1 MFTKKTAGAIILGLF
16 VTAAFASAQMGTG
29 RVTGTIKNTQG
40 KPVEGVKITAT
51 TAGND
56 RELETTTDKDG
67 KWALLGFRSGTYEFT
82 FTAPGYKPQG
92 YTNAVKQMGRNP
104 SMDIVLEP
112 LEAGQSGGGAVGA
125 ALDEANK
132 FFDAKQYPEALAKYE
147 EILVDQPTLYQVN
160 YNIGS
165 VYRQMGDLD
174 KAREYYEKVLA
185 EEPMNTA
192 ALVGIG
198 DLLVDQGKLE
208 ESVPYFEKAIGQTT
222 DEVVPFNVG
231 EIYMSE
237 GNAAKAIE
245 YYKIAAERKPDWP
258 EAHLKL
264 AYAYLN
270 TGDMAAA
277 RGAFEKVVEVAPDTP
292 QAQMAQQALAALPQ

>member
-1 MFTKKTAGAIILGLF
+1 MLTKKTAGAILLALF
-16 VTAAFASAQMGTG
+16 ATAAWASAQMGTG
-29 RVTGTIKNTQG
+29 RVTGTVKNTEG

-51 TAGND
+51 TSGND
-56 RELETTTDKDG
+56 RELETTTGKDG

-92 YTNAVKQMGRNP
+92 YTNSVKQMGRNP

-132 FFDAKQYPEALAKYE
+132 LFDAKQYPEALAKYE
-147 EILVDQPTLYQVN
+147 AILVDQPTLYQVN

-174 KAREYYEKVLA
+174 KAKESFEKVLA
-185 EEPMNTA
+185 EEPLNTA

-198 DLLVDQGKLE
+198 DLLVDQGKLD
-208 ESVPYFEKAIGQTT
+208 ESVPYFEKAIGQTQ